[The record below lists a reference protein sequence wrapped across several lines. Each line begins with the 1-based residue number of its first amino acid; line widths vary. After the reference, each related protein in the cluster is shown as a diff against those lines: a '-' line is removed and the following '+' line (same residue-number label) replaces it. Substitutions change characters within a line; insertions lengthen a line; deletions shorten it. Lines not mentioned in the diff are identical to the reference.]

1 MYKWSTTSLSPLKVW
16 KKCCWVKLN
25 SFGWLRR
32 ARLSCDLKSSS
43 IKARHKNQIH
53 FYVPGLIQHV
63 LPLRIKRKPMRLG
76 QLRSEHQCLFRKRL
90 TWSLA
95 GIFGEILSRTSTSRL
110 GEQPVRLGAVLRGQ
124 DSALVLGQQ
133 PDGEEG
139 GNDDGRVEDDPLL
152 VGVQPVVKIII
163 TLRAES
169 PIISMKSNTPRLGS
183 CTWGFQRW
191 CKSPRYRMDVP
202 STLYWVSWAMRAK

>member
-1 MYKWSTTSLSPLKVW
+1 M
-16 KKCCWVKLN
+16 
-25 SFGWLRR
+25 
-32 ARLSCDLKSSS
+32 
-43 IKARHKNQIH
+43 
-53 FYVPGLIQHV
+53 
-63 LPLRIKRKPMRLG
+63 
-76 QLRSEHQCLFRKRL
+76 
-90 TWSLA
+90 A

-110 GEQPVRLGAVLRGQ
+110 GDEPVRLGAVLRGQ

-183 CTWGFQRW
+183 CT
-191 CKSPRYRMDVP
+191 
-202 STLYWVSWAMRAK
+202 

>member
-1 MYKWSTTSLSPLKVW
+1 MKVW

-63 LPLRIKRKPMRLG
+63 LPLRIKRKPLCLG
-76 QLRSEHQCLFRKRL
+76 QLSAQQFLFLFRTRL

-95 GIFGEILSRTSTSRL
+95 GSISGEILSRTSTS
-110 GEQPVRLGAVLRGQ
+110 GFGDEPVRLGAVLRGQ

-202 STLYWVSWAMRAK
+202 STLYWVSWAMPAK